1 MTVLALQRRLTALG
15 FDTGGIDGAIGPATL
30 AAINEALN
38 RLPGAP
44 LAPQSLPPAG
54 VVPLDWMPWAAMT
67 RIIFHWT
74 AGQYAASKDDRK
86 HYHILVEGD
95 GKLVRGIP
103 TIDLNDAPIKPGYAV
118 HTLNCNGDAIGT
130 SMCGMAGAVESPL
143 AVGKAPLTEEQW
155 NRLVSVH
162 VALCRRY
169 TINVSRKSLLSHAE
183 VQETL
188 GIKQRGK
195 WDVAV
200 LPFDRSIKGARA
212 IGDRM
217 RAEVAAR
224 L

>member
-1 MTVLALQRRLTALG
+1 MSVLALQRRLTALG
-15 FDTGGIDGAIGPATL
+15 FDPGGIDGAIGPNTL
-30 AAINEALN
+30 AAINEALD
-38 RLPGAP
+38 RIPGAP
-44 LAPQSLPPAG
+44 VWKVDLPPAG
-54 VVPLDWMPWAAMT
+54 VVPLDWMPWAVMT

-74 AGQYAASKDDRK
+74 AGQHKASAGDRK

-95 GKLVRGIP
+95 GKLIRGIP
-103 TIDLNDAPIKPGYAV
+103 SIDLNDAPVKPGYAA
-118 HTLNCNGDAIGT
+118 HTLNANGDAIGT
-130 SMCGMAGAVESPL
+130 SMCGMAGAQESPF
-143 AVGKAPLTEEQW
+143 KAGPAPMTEEQW

-169 TINVSRKSLLSHAE
+169 TINVSRKTLLSHAE

-200 LPFDRSIKGARA
+200 LPFDRSVKGARA